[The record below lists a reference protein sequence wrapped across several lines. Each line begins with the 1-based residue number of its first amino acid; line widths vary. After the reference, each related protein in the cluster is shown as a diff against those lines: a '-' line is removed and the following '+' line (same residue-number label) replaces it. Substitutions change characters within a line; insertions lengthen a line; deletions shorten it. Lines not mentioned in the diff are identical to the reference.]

1 MKMLYKMHHFIA
13 RSDTDS
19 RVICVKMQ
27 CMMNGITWQGDKN
40 GDIEAIRWLH
50 THAEDEFPFLFGEGL
65 KC

>member
-27 CMMNGITWQGDKN
+27 CMMNGITRQGDKN
-40 GDIEAIRWLH
+40 RNIEAIR
-50 THAEDEFPFLFGEGL
+50 
-65 KC
+65 

>member
-13 RSDTDS
+13 QFDANS

-40 GDIEAIRWLH
+40 GNIEAIR
-50 THAEDEFPFLFGEGL
+50 
-65 KC
+65 